1 MPQIPNVQTTLP
13 AGKYSPNS
21 KETVFLTKLPNSP
34 KGSPVCQVTGGQG
47 VCMKQKHEDPTTTSD
62 PPKPTSSKVTKAD
75 VIITSKA
82 LETTLT
88 SETTTPRTSMTQT
101 SSADQTS
108 TTPPPQAIPTVAT
121 DSGVP
126 TLLPVGNPSTTS
138 AAPTPS
144 ATGITNDLSTSTK
157 ITSGAVAGSIVA
169 LAFGSLIIYTIV
181 KKRKESALARAEE
194 ESKAAP
200 MSAPITAA
208 PMGSG
213 GKGRPLSIQPEPEML
228 QMVPQAPAAV
238 FASGPQHGRSL
249 REGIPP
255 PSPPPNAMVVG
266 TPPYRR
272 DQYAPQPST
281 PTSLRAGVPGPQL
294 AQQWNP
300 AEGYHGEAYPV
311 EGGYPAQQG
320 YDQNYPPNFPFP
332 EETYD
337 AGYHGTGQAYSL
349 PAGSYQAYSPP
360 STPRYP
366 PGTAH
371 SPH

>member
-1 MPQIPNVQTTLP
+1 MRQ
-13 AGKYSPNS
+13 
-21 KETVFLTKLPNSP
+21 
-34 KGSPVCQVTGGQG
+34 
-47 VCMKQKHEDPTTTSD
+47 KQKDPTTTSDPPSTTSDPPTTTSD
-62 PPKPTSSKVTKAD
+62 PPKPTSSKVTKA
-75 VIITSKA
+75 VTTVP
-82 LETTLT
+82 ETTSTQEMST
-88 SETTTPRTSMTQT
+88 SESTTQA

-108 TTPPPQAIPTVAT
+108 ATPPPQAITTVSTSSDAPTPI
-121 DSGVP
+121 S
-126 TLLPVGNPSTTS
+126 VGNPSTTS

-144 ATGITNDLSTSTK
+144 ATKFVNDLSTSSK
-157 ITSGAVAGSIVA
+157 IISGAVAGSIVA
-169 LAFGSLIIYTIV
+169 IAFGALIIYTIV
-181 KKRKESALARAEE
+181 KKRKENALARAEE
-194 ESKAAP
+194 ESKSAP
-200 MSAPITAA
+200 MSAPVVAA

-213 GKGRPLSIQPEPEML
+213 GNGRPLSIQPEPERL

-238 FASGPQHGRSL
+238 FTSGPQHGRSL

-272 DQYAPQPST
+272 DQYVPQPGT
-281 PTSLRAGVPGPQL
+281 PTSLRAGVSGPQI

-300 AEGYHGEAYPV
+300 AEGYHGEAHRV

-320 YDQNYPPNFPFP
+320 YDQNYPANFPFP

-337 AGYHGTGQAYSL
+337 AGYHGTGQAYS
-349 PAGSYQAYSPP
+349 PSAGTYQAYSPP
-360 STPRYP
+360 STPWYP

>member
-1 MPQIPNVQTTLP
+1 
-13 AGKYSPNS
+13 
-21 KETVFLTKLPNSP
+21 
-34 KGSPVCQVTGGQG
+34 
-47 VCMKQKHEDPTTTSD
+47 MKQKHEDPTTTSD
-62 PPKPTSSKVTKAD
+62 PPKPTSSKAD
-75 VIITSKA
+75 VTTTSESKTP
-82 LETTLT
+82 ETTSTQETLT
-88 SETTTPRTSMTQT
+88 SETTQT
-101 SSADQTS
+101 SVADQAP
-108 TTPPPQAIPTVAT
+108 TTPPPLAVPTIAT

-126 TLLPVGNPSTTS
+126 TPVWSPSATS

-144 ATGITNDLSTSTK
+144 ATAITSDVSSSTK
-157 ITSGAVAGSIVA
+157 IISGAVAGSIVA

-181 KKRKESALARAEE
+181 KKRRENALARAEE
-194 ESKAAP
+194 ESKAGP
-200 MSAPITAA
+200 MSAPVTAA

-213 GKGRPLSIQPEPEML
+213 GNGRPLSIQPEPEML
-228 QMVPQAPAAV
+228 HMSPQAPTAV
-238 FASGPQHGRSL
+238 FTSGPQQGKSL
-249 REGIPP
+249 RKGIPP

-272 DQYAPQPST
+272 SQYAPQPRASA
-281 PTSLRAGVPGPQL
+281 SLRAAAPGPQI

-337 AGYHGTGQAYSL
+337 AGYHGPGQAYS
-349 PAGSYQAYSPP
+349 PAAGSYQAYSPP

-366 PGTAH
+366 PGTAY